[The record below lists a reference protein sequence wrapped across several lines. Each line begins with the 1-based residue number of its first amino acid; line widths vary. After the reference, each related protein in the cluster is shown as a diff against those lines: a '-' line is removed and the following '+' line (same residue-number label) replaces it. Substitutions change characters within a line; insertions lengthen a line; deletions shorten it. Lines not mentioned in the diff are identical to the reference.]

1 MRFISSLALSICLFT
16 AASAQ
21 IIITNKVVPVLG
33 DSFAY
38 AVDTTVSGFSLGLPA
53 GDQEWDMSFLKNQT
67 RRSEV
72 FRDPALSQAK
82 ASFPTANAMVRT
94 NTRETFYRL
103 SANKV
108 EELGFANRAGGP
120 IPGFNQPTVYSK
132 PVTVFNTPTTFGS
145 NLSSKTDVTIPFPAS
160 FVPDSLLSQ
169 IPGPIKPDS
178 FRIRLTTQVDRLS
191 DAWGK
196 VKLPLKSWDVI
207 REKVTTN
214 TTFAIEARLGLLGW
228 QDITAFAGAFLGGLI
243 PSGINISYAFRSNE
257 SKGLIAL
264 VNTDTS
270 GNVTNIQYKPNTIE
284 VASRDLTDVA
294 EQFELKNTIVQDKIQ
309 IHCTNAVSGNW
320 QLNVYSNDGK
330 NLFNQSVDVQE
341 GKVLDIDLKNLP
353 QGSFQLLLVKP
364 GTNNFWRSTFTK
376 S

>member
-1 MRFISSLALSICLFT
+1 MRLILSLALSICLFT
-16 AASAQ
+16 SASAQ
-21 IIITNKVVPVLG
+21 ITITNKVVPVLG

-38 AVDTTVSGFSLGLPA
+38 ALDTSVPFLALGFPA
-53 GDQEWDMSFLKNQT
+53 GDQVWDLSFLQNQG

-72 FRDPALSQAK
+72 YRDPALSPAYN
-82 ASFPTANAMVRT
+82 SFPTANAMLRT
-94 NTRETFYRL
+94 NARETFYRL

-120 IPGFNQPTVYSK
+120 IPGFNQPNVYSK
-132 PVTVFNTPTTFGS
+132 AVTVFNTPTTFGS
-145 NLSSKTDVTIPFPAS
+145 TLNYKTDVTIPFPAS

-178 FRIRLTTQVDRLS
+178 FRIRLTTDVERLS

-196 VKLPLKSWDVI
+196 VKLPLKTWDVI

-214 TTFAIEARLGLLGW
+214 TTFAIDARLGLLGW
-228 QDITAFAGAFLGGLI
+228 QDITAFAGAFVGGLI
-243 PSGINISYAFRSNE
+243 PTGKNVSYAFRSNE

-264 VNTDTS
+264 VSTDTS
-270 GNVTNIQYKPNTIE
+270 GNVVSIQYKPNTTE
-284 VASRDLTDVA
+284 VASRDLTAAA
-294 EQFELKNTIVQDKIQ
+294 EQFELKNSIIQDNIQ
-309 IHCTNAVSGNW
+309 IICTNAETGNW
-320 QLNVYSNDGK
+320 QLNVFSNDGK
-330 NLFNQSVDVQE
+330 NLYNQSVEVRE

-364 GTNNFWRSTFTK
+364 GTNNFWRSTFTR

>member
-1 MRFISSLALSICLFT
+1 MGNTVTLCPCNHSSKLYIHAIYFIPCIVHLPLYGGLCTDHHHQQSGSCFGRFLCLC
-16 AASAQ
+16 SRYH
-21 IIITNKVVPVLG
+21 
-33 DSFAY
+33 SF
-38 AVDTTVSGFSLGLPA
+38 GFSLGLPA

-228 QDITAFAGAFLGGLI
+228 QDITAFAGAF
-243 PSGINISYAFRSNE
+243 
-257 SKGLIAL
+257 
-264 VNTDTS
+264 
-270 GNVTNIQYKPNTIE
+270 
-284 VASRDLTDVA
+284 
-294 EQFELKNTIVQDKIQ
+294 
-309 IHCTNAVSGNW
+309 
-320 QLNVYSNDGK
+320 
-330 NLFNQSVDVQE
+330 
-341 GKVLDIDLKNLP
+341 
-353 QGSFQLLLVKP
+353 
-364 GTNNFWRSTFTK
+364 
-376 S
+376 